1 MNVRIGTPKRNKCK
15 MVNTKLDTKS
25 SLNNEKI
32 KKELEIL
39 ESKKKE
45 LQKLL
50 PKKVRRKPLPQ
61 SMNDGEFKLLLKNL
75 GKNKKFKETKIAF
88 LLGYESGLRISE
100 IKNLKKEHINIQAK
114 RIFVEKG
121 KFSKDRVVPL
131 PKTWKNYMLDHI
143 PIKKGIRAL
152 QRNFKLAKEKAGL
165 DSKFHFH
172 CLRHSFATNLLE
184 RGMPINQVQLLMG
197 HSSIAAT
204 NIYVLANPKDA
215 LAKYEEVF

>member
-1 MNVRIGTPKRNKCK
+1 MEI
-15 MVNTKLDTKS
+15 S
-25 SLNNEKI
+25 QNNEKI
-32 KKELEIL
+32 KEDLNSLTKKAQELR
-39 ESKKKE
+39 
-45 LQKLL
+45 KLL
-50 PKKVRRKPLPQ
+50 PKKAKRQVLPHA
-61 SMNDGEFKLLLKNL
+61 MKDEEFKLLIQNL
-75 GKNKKFKETKIAF
+75 NDRESSKETKVAF

-100 IKNLKKEHINIQAK
+100 IINLKPTHIDMASK

-131 PKTWKNYMLDHI
+131 PKTWKSYMINYI

-152 QRNFKLAKEKAGL
+152 QIQFQRTRRKAGL
-165 DSKFHFH
+165 DPKFHFH

-197 HSSIAAT
+197 HSSISTT
-204 NIYVLANPKDA
+204 NVYIQANPNDA

>member
-1 MNVRIGTPKRNKCK
+1 MDDITPQAISSQNH
-15 MVNTKLDTKS
+15 TKIT
-25 SLNNEKI
+25 E
-32 KKELEIL
+32 ELENL
-39 ESKKKE
+39 QKRSSE
-45 LQKLL
+45 LKKLL
-50 PKKVRRKPLPQ
+50 PKKARRQLLPH
-61 SMNDGEFKLLLKNL
+61 SMNDEEFTLLIKNL
-75 GKNKKFKETKIAF
+75 SDNEKGKEAKIAF

-100 IKNLKKEHINIQAK
+100 IKNLKPNYMNIESK

-131 PKTWKNYMLDHI
+131 PKTWKSYMIKYI

-152 QRNFKLAKEKAGL
+152 QMQFQNARKKAKL
-165 DSKFHFH
+165 DPKFHFH

-197 HSSIAAT
+197 HGSIAAT
-204 NIYVLANPKDA
+204 NVYVQANPKDA

>member
-1 MNVRIGTPKRNKCK
+1 
-15 MVNTKLDTKS
+15 MVNTKLGMKG

-32 KKELEIL
+32 KEKLEELENK
-39 ESKKKE
+39 SKK
-45 LQKLL
+45 LRKLL
-50 PKKVRRKPLPQ
+50 PRKVRRRVLPQ
-61 SMNDGEFKLLLKNL
+61 SMNDDEFKLLLKNL
-75 GKNKKFKETKIAF
+75 SKNEKGKEAKIAF

-100 IKNLKKEHINIQAK
+100 ITNLKKEHINIQAK

-131 PKTWKNYMLDHI
+131 PKTWKTYMMDYI
-143 PIKKGIRAL
+143 PIKKGVRAL
-152 QRNFKLAKEKAGL
+152 QKMFKRTKEKAGL

-172 CLRHSFATNLLE
+172 SLRHSFATNLLE

-197 HSSIAAT
+197 HTNIAAT
-204 NIYVLANPKDA
+204 NVYVLANPKDA